1 MKKVIL
7 MAILFSKAIIADD
20 GFMTITGNIL
30 PSATVGF
37 DAITEELTDNK
48 LFFIDKEIILDIPLG
63 GHIEPSNQNIYLKT
77 NIDTGIKMM
86 IEDKNS
92 NFGDLVRQTEING
105 RFPEIAMK
113 YKLMNSS
120 YSLNSHPFVS
130 LNNSIRTDGSSPVG
144 TFVIEQYENT
154 STNKVAG
161 TYKAEFKVTISANWC
176 FDFCRV
182 QFIAP
187 HSVIDIKMVH

>member
-7 MAILFSKAIIADD
+7 MVILFSKAIMAD
-20 GFMTITGNIL
+20 GTIIITGNIL

-37 DAITEELTDNK
+37 DAIMENLTNNK
-48 LFFIDKEIILDIPLG
+48 LFFIDKEITLDIPLG
-63 GHIEPSNQNIYLKT
+63 GHIEPSTQNIYLKT
-77 NIDTGIKMM
+77 NINSGIKIM

-92 NFGDLVRQTEING
+92 NLGDLVGQTEING

-161 TYKAEFKVTISANWC
+161 TYKAEFKVTISAN
-176 FDFCRV
+176 
-182 QFIAP
+182 
-187 HSVIDIKMVH
+187 